1 MSFKVRDFAS
11 LQAAVGL
18 AEDTLTFTPAQ
29 TIDQIWQ
36 RAILTLPIPEH
47 TLALLNMDY
56 AAITRPWS
64 IMMKLFF
71 SQR

>member
-1 MSFKVRDFAS
+1 MSINVRYFAS

-36 RAILTLPIPEH
+36 CTKPTLPISEH